1 MVNKF
6 SYIKERIKQIAKNK
20 GISYEKLYKIIEMT
34 DGGFKGS
41 AIKRPI
47 NSDAIVKLYTKYPDI
62 NLHWLIT
69 GEKKYEQNDVVNMV
83 EEPKYRNNY
92 KKKYFKCA
100 ENYMKMNEENKKL
113 KKNMSNFKKSSI

>member
-1 MVNKF
+1 
-6 SYIKERIKQIAKNK
+6 
-20 GISYEKLYKIIEMT
+20 MT

-69 GEKKYEQNDVVNMV
+69 GKKKHKQNDVINTV
-83 EEPKYRNNY
+83 EEPKYRNDY
-92 KKKYFKCA
+92 KKKYFECA
-100 ENYMKMNEENKKL
+100 ENYMKMNEKMKK
-113 KKNMSNFKKSSI
+113 